1 MTSSPAPTSLMD
13 RRRDHV
19 ATDIR
24 RIALRLFD
32 EHGFEHVSVQDVA
45 EAAGMSARTFFR
57 YFASKDDILL
67 DYQRHLQRRLC
78 DAVRARPS
86 DEGAVTA
93 LQQAYIATS
102 TVAPRDH
109 PDVVQ
114 RARVLAAAPA
124 LRARAR
130 GEEASGLDEVTDLL
144 AARMGLDPRKDPR
157 PAILAAAMAAAAT
170 TAWDHWLARG
180 GAGDPSRRVAAALDL
195 LARGVAE
202 LDALRPRRRTTV

>member
-1 MTSSPAPTSLMD
+1 VTAPAVPSLIG

-19 ATDIR
+19 AGDIR
-24 RIALRLFD
+24 RIALHLFD
-32 EHGFEHVSVQDVA
+32 ERGFEQVSVQDVA

-67 DYQRHLQRRLC
+67 DYQRRLQRRLC
-78 DAVRARPS
+78 EAVRVRPP

-93 LQQAYIATS
+93 LRQAYIATS
-102 TVAPRDH
+102 SVAPRDH
-109 PDVVQ
+109 ADVVQ

-130 GEEASGLDEVTDLL
+130 GAEASGLDEVAGLL
-144 AARMGLDPRKDPR
+144 AARMGVDPRKDLR
-157 PAILAAAMAAAAT
+157 PSVLAAAMAAAAT
-170 TAWDHWLARG
+170 TAWDDWLEHG

-195 LARGVAE
+195 LIKGVVE
-202 LDALRPRRRTTV
+202 LDELRPRRGART